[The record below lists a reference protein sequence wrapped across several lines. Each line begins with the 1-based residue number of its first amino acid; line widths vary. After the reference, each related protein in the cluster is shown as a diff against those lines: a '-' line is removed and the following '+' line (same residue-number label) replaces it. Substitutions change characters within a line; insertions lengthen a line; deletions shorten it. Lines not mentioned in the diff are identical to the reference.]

1 MVILERLP
9 RETNQ
14 DYALR
19 TIKSNIINFG
29 LEPGA
34 RISENELATALG
46 LSRTPV
52 REALMLL
59 EKVKIVEVVPQKRG
73 VVSYIDLNM
82 LEESQFTRQVLES
95 AVLELDCEMATE
107 EDILRLEEAVKLQ
120 QFSLTQN
127 YADSL
132 MELDNKFHRML
143 FEIANKPQS
152 YELMDSVQIHYVRVK
167 RLALQKVKDEKI
179 VDDHARIVAAIK
191 ARDPDEAQRVFKK
204 HMNRYKFDLNAIRL
218 QYPQYFK

>member
-95 AVLELDCEMATE
+95 AVTE
-107 EDILRLEEAVKLQ
+107 ILQLAISSFISEDIEKAYLVEPLEERIDVLCDEVKLHHIERVQ
-120 QFSLTQN
+120 NEVCTLNHGFVFNDMLTN
-127 YADSL
+127 FERVSDHCSNIAIATI
-132 MELDNKFHRML
+132 EL
-143 FEIANKPQS
+143 QS
-152 YELMDSVQIHYVRVK
+152 NEMDAHGYLSNLKEQ
-167 RLALQKVKDEKI
+167 
-179 VDDHARIVAAIK
+179 HA
-191 ARDPDEAQRVFKK
+191 
-204 HMNRYKFDLNAIRL
+204 HNFDLMYAG
-218 QYPQYFK
+218 YCEKFKI